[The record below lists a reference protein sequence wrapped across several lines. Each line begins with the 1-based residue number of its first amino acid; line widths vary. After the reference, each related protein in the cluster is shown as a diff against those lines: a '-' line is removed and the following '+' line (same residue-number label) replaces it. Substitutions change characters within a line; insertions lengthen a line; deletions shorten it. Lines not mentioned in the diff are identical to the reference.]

1 MTPSRSQASSSPGG
15 RAPRR
20 AAADPPPP
28 PAPPAPKIA
37 ESDAVE
43 DQTSQQDLWHYL
55 HIARR
60 RIGVIVG
67 ITALVTLFALILSV
81 AQSDVY
87 RAKAAVLLVRQNL
100 PAAATGRTIDS
111 SLSEDPGRVATTQA
125 ALARSPAVAYLAVR
139 QAGVSGVSAQDLLSR
154 SSVTPNP
161 DADVLVFS
169 VDDGN
174 AGDAARLA
182 NAYAAAYSVYKLT
195 LDTNALQRARNEL
208 NTRLQKLRAHGQGG
222 SDLYRTIANS
232 EQQLHTLQLLQSKNS
247 LLTSQAAGNRIKPTP
262 KRDMLLGLGFGLL
275 LGCGAAFLLEALDK
289 RIRTENEIERELGL
303 PLLARVPKPPRQ
315 TRHLTMLS
323 APTSVQADAVRTLA
337 TNIEFSSPDGPP
349 QLLMVTSALKRE
361 GKSTT
366 AADLAVALARSGKL
380 VAVVDL
386 DLREPSIASLFR
398 LRVPTGLTNVIV
410 GKATIDEALVNI
422 PIPPLETGANG
433 RPQLL
438 AGSLNVIPT
447 GPLPVNPS
455 EFVKAAALHERVL
468 APLRTRFDH
477 VIVDSPPMCIGGD
490 ALALSTRVDAVIVVA
505 RLGVVDRASLRD
517 LTRQLATSGAR
528 VLGFVLTGVGAG
540 DGYGYAYASEDE
552 GAGLTRRILPVIA
565 DVAEKARRVRF

>member
-1 MTPSRSQASSSPGG
+1 
-15 RAPRR
+15 
-20 AAADPPPP
+20 
-28 PAPPAPKIA
+28 
-37 ESDAVE
+37 
-43 DQTSQQDLWHYL
+43 
-55 HIARR
+55 
-60 RIGVIVG
+60 
-67 ITALVTLFALILSV
+67 
-81 AQSDVY
+81 
-87 RAKAAVLLVRQNL
+87 
-100 PAAATGRTIDS
+100 
-111 SLSEDPGRVATTQA
+111 
-125 ALARSPAVAYLAVR
+125 
-139 QAGVSGVSAQDLLSR
+139 
-154 SSVTPNP
+154 
-161 DADVLVFS
+161 VLVFS

-182 NAYAAAYSVYKLT
+182 NAYAAAYSDYKLQ
-195 LDTNALQRARNEL
+195 LDSNSLQRARNEL
-208 NTRLQKLRAHGQGG
+208 NTRLESLRAHGQGG

-247 LLTSQAAGNRIKPTP
+247 VLTSQTAGNRIKPTP

-289 RIRTENEIERELGL
+289 RIRTEDEIEHELGL
-303 PLLARVPKPPRQ
+303 PLLARVAKPPRQ
-315 TRHLTMLS
+315 TRHLTMLG
-323 APTSVQADAVRTLA
+323 APTSTQADAVRRLA

-380 VAVVDL
+380 VALVDL
-386 DLREPSIASLFR
+386 DLREPSVASLFR

-422 PIPPLETGANG
+422 PIPPLETVGNG

-438 AGSLNVIPT
+438 AGSLHVVPT

-490 ALALSTRVDAVIVVA
+490 ALALSTSVDAVIVVA
-505 RLGVVDRASLRD
+505 RLGVVDRAALRD

-540 DGYGYAYASEDE
+540 EGYGYAYAAEDE
-552 GAGLTRRILPVIA
+552 GTGLTRRILPAIA